1 MSEVKI
7 LVVSVEVPKGVNV
20 ILGQSHFIK
29 SVEDIY
35 EAIVNSVPT
44 ARFGLAFCEASGDR
58 LVRVEGNEEELKKL
72 AAQTALKVGAGHF
85 FIVYLR
91 DAWPINV
98 LNSIKQVPEVVTLY
112 CATSNP
118 VQVLVA
124 ETDQGRAVIGVID
137 GYKPLGVEDE
147 SKIRERVEFLRRI
160 GYKRGL

>member
-7 LVVSVEVPKGVNV
+7 FVVSVEVPKGVNV

>member
-58 LVRVEGNEEELKKL
+58 LVRVEGNEEELRKL